1 MKLNMKLKPMAW
13 LTRLQ
18 RIVGFNSII
27 NSIVNST
34 TWKQYMAWLQR
45 HRSLQRFAI
54 VIPVAALLSGL
65 LVLGTIYLLNREA
78 IASYR
83 PSPLN
88 EIISLEPTPAKNVQP
103 VVDRQ
108 SQQSATPP
116 IAANAPVMPS
126 NRPQSAKRPS
136 QLAQLPD
143 ADRNR
148 TGSTP
153 LATPAPITPVL
164 PQLSNKLLTY
174 RPREVSAP
182 ANATNFGDRYAVDVK
197 GNPVTNQPI
206 IVLHETVGSAQSAIN
221 FFQTPHTDESM
232 QASYHAIVALN
243 GTIIYTVPPEKRAFG
258 AGNSVFRGPN
268 GLEAVQTDPKFP
280 PSVNNFAYHISLE
293 TPSSGRNNNNS
304 SHSGYTEAQYLS
316 LAWLIAQT
324 QVPLDRITT
333 HKAVDRSGSRMDP
346 RSFSNKKLMNLLKAA

>member
-1 MKLNMKLKPMAW
+1 MKLNIKLKPMAW

-18 RIVGFNSII
+18 RMVGFNPA
-27 NSIVNST
+27 T
-34 TWKQYMAWLQR
+34 LKQYMAWLQR
-45 HRSLQRFAI
+45 HPAFNRFAI
-54 VIPVAALLSGL
+54 AIPVAAFLSGL
-65 LVLGTIYLLNREA
+65 LVFGTIYLLNQGA

-103 VVDRQ
+103 VADRQ
-108 SQQSATPP
+108 SRGAAVIATD
-116 IAANAPVMPS
+116 ATK
-126 NRPQSAKRPS
+126 PQSEFR
-136 QLAQLPD
+136 QLAQLPEE
-143 ADRNR
+143 NR
-148 TGSTP
+148 SGGGQIPTVN
-153 LATPAPITPVL
+153 PVPPVQ
-164 PQLSNKLLTY
+164 PQRSNKLLTY
-174 RPREVSAP
+174 RPKEVSAP
-182 ANATNFGDRYAVDVK
+182 ADPTNFGDRYAVDVK

-221 FFQTPHTDESM
+221 FFQTPHTDENM

-258 AGNSVFRGPN
+258 AGNSIFRGPN
-268 GLEAVQTDPKFP
+268 GIEAVQTDPKFP

-304 SHSGYTEAQYLS
+304 SHGGYTEAQYLS

-346 RSFSNKKLMNLLKAA
+346 RSFSTKKLMNLLKAA